1 MKSVLRGN
9 DTLSAEIANIG
20 SQALWVLV
28 DDKEYCLPYDQFP
41 WFRNAT
47 IAQITNIQLLHNN
60 HLYWPDMDID
70 LSLSILDN
78 PSQFPLIANN
88 DY

>member
-9 DTLSAEIANIG
+9 DTLRAEIANI
-20 SQALWVLV
+20 SSRALWVLV